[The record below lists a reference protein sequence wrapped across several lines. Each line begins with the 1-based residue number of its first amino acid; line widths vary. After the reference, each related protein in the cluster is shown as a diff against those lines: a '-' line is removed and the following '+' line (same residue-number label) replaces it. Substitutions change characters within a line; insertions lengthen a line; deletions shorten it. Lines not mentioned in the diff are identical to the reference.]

1 MSSAR
6 TLALEIDA
14 LLHPV
19 RAFSHPMDVV
29 RDTDLTLY
37 EKRAILSSWASDA
50 CAEGDFPQLRQA
62 SGAATVK
69 FDDIIDALRGL
80 DSELNPEMSHYFDAR
95 GVTLTRGEDPIFPA
109 PTVHHLQVVSNSCVP
124 PVTPYLAVKATTCDQ
139 PCVMNAPNRLAIR
152 PISSGTEGT
161 YVRSSFSR
169 ISSFRQHW
177 GEKIRE
183 IISWLKQHGAR
194 NAESVWPRL
203 SPSPAAP
210 ISNA

>member
-29 RDTDLTLY
+29 RNTDLTLY

-50 CAEGDFPQLRQA
+50 CAEENFPQLRQA

-80 DSELNPEMSHYFDAR
+80 DSELERRVRADRN
-95 GVTLTRGEDPIFPA
+95 
-109 PTVHHLQVVSNSCVP
+109 NSSRRRPGPDESGHVP
-124 PVTPYLAVKATTCDQ
+124 L
-139 PCVMNAPNRLAIR
+139 L
-152 PISSGTEGT
+152 
-161 YVRSSFSR
+161 
-169 ISSFRQHW
+169 
-177 GEKIRE
+177 
-183 IISWLKQHGAR
+183 
-194 NAESVWPRL
+194 
-203 SPSPAAP
+203 
-210 ISNA
+210 

>member
-29 RDTDLTLY
+29 RNTDLTLY

-50 CAEGDFPQLRQA
+50 CAEEDFSQLRQA

-80 DSELNPEMSHYFDAR
+80 DSELEQRVRPDRN
-95 GVTLTRGEDPIFPA
+95 
-109 PTVHHLQVVSNSCVP
+109 NSSRRRPGPDESGDVP
-124 PVTPYLAVKATTCDQ
+124 L
-139 PCVMNAPNRLAIR
+139 L
-152 PISSGTEGT
+152 
-161 YVRSSFSR
+161 
-169 ISSFRQHW
+169 
-177 GEKIRE
+177 
-183 IISWLKQHGAR
+183 
-194 NAESVWPRL
+194 
-203 SPSPAAP
+203 
-210 ISNA
+210 